1 MSRFLGV
8 LAGLALF
15 CAAIFL
21 MAQNGGGFKRPLA
34 SSQVQATRVCMDNL
48 DVLLSDIAQNDFT
61 RTEQISNDGRSI
73 SVQSVERS
81 EETGETVFV
90 DYLCDARPFGL
101 DTAIWGFYYSADDDM
116 TRIWCAGEPLVPFQN
131 GYTYH
136 QPDGDDCYY
145 TEPITD
151 HFFYYEAHY

>member
-1 MSRFLGV
+1 MDGHEVKTSDS
-8 LAGLALF
+8 
-15 CAAIFL
+15 
-21 MAQNGGGFKRPLA
+21 AQA
-34 SSQVQATRVCMDNL
+34 QATRVCMDNL

-73 SVQSVERS
+73 SVQSVECS
-81 EETGETVFV
+81 EDTGKPVFV

-101 DTAIWGFYYSADDDM
+101 NTAFWGFYYSADDDM